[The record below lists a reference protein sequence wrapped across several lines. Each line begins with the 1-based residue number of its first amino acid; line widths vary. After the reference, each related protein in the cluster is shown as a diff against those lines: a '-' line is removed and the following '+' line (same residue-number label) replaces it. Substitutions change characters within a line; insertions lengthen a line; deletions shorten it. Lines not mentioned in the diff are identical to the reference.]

1 MASVMDSRVPSE
13 VPGVTDDDEGG
24 RPAMSSMMA
33 DMMKAMP
40 MREMTGMDM
49 PMMQRCIE
57 ACSAASMAATMCAD
71 ADSRENMGRCASMC
85 MNTADVATAM
95 MRMMMRP
102 GGYDMGVMT
111 SMMSAC
117 MAMGEACAAEC
128 ETHAAMSEHCRIC
141 ASACRAMVDA
151 CSSAMSGMRSA

>member
-1 MASVMDSRVPSE
+1 
-13 VPGVTDDDEGG
+13 
-24 RPAMSSMMA
+24 MMA
-33 DMMKAMP
+33 DMMKSMP
-40 MREMTGMDM
+40 TAQTPSTGMRM
-49 PMMQRCIE
+49 SMMQECME

-71 ADSRENMGRCASMC
+71 ADGGEGMGRCASMC
-85 MNTADVATAM
+85 MNTADVAMAM

-111 SMMSAC
+111 AMMQAC

-128 ETHAAMSEHCRIC
+128 GQHAEMSEHCRVC

-151 CSSAMSGMRSA
+151 CRSTMSSMASA

>member
-1 MASVMDSRVPSE
+1 
-13 VPGVTDDDEGG
+13 
-24 RPAMSSMMA
+24 MMA
-33 DMMKAMP
+33 DMMRSMQMP
-40 MREMTGMDM
+40 GTTGMDM
-49 PMMQRCIE
+49 TTMQGCME
-57 ACSAASMAATMCAD
+57 ACSAAAMAATMCAD
-71 ADSRENMGRCASMC
+71 ADSGENMARCASMC

-102 GGYDMGVMT
+102 GGYDMAVMR

-151 CSSAMSGMRSA
+151 CTKAMSGMPS